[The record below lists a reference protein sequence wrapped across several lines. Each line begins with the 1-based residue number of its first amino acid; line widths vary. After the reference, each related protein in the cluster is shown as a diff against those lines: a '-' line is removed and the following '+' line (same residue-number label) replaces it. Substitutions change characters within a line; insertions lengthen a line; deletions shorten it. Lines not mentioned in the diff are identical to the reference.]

1 MKRRVSITKL
11 LALALAT
18 IVVACSESDLI
29 ESRAKHFVR
38 RTYNDVDRIIMV
50 DIKPVTI
57 GDNLDY
63 RIERAAINKGYAES
77 SLKTAILSAE
87 ELKRYGYDYTSS
99 VEEARA
105 RLAEE
110 TAWCA
115 ALDSLKASLG
125 EELNLVTAYNC
136 AVAYNYPNNLVW
148 VQIDKY
154 GNLLKITKDA
164 RERLLN
170 PGNDAPGY
178 FELWKKHYG
187 R

>member
-1 MKRRVSITKL
+1 MGKLTIPRSL
-11 LALALAT
+11 LAIALVI
-18 IVVACSESDLI
+18 IVTACSESDRI
-29 ESRAKHFVR
+29 ESRAKHFVK
-38 RTYNDVDRIIMV
+38 RTYSDVDRIIMV
-50 DIKPVTI
+50 DIKPVTV

-63 RIERAAINKGYAES
+63 RIERA
-77 SLKTAILSAE
+77 
-87 ELKRYGYDYTSS
+87 
-99 VEEARA
+99 
-105 RLAEE
+105 RLAKE

-125 EELNLVTAYNC
+125 EELNVVTAYNC

-148 VQIDKY
+148 VQLDKF
-154 GNLLKITKDA
+154 GNLLKITKDG

-178 FELWKKHYG
+178 FELWKKRYG